1 MNKADLKEKW
11 GKYCGT
17 DKLVDDVMQLLTAN
31 NHTNTE
37 HGVCCLLDKYFTNKE
52 SLIGLFITSNHYD
65 GALRIVTKQ
74 SFDRQPSQREI
85 RTFLC
90 DNRFGEIQLLQQ
102 KDDQGKTMHDYLR
115 TGKKKVTLD
124 DLPKAKDN
132 SPITKFDYYDG
143 HTKESREKYDSF
155 VRYLNAF
162 RNMGYTTLQRDICD
176 SDYDGAPMLKM
187 GTKTSRAFNKVCQHY
202 GIDKLNAKMVD
213 GKTIYPYNK
222 IFAEYADL
230 VSGLSRQMYFV
241 ISINPLDYLQ
251 MSYGISWHSC
261 HNIVNGQWKGGC
273 LSYMLDKVSMVSF
286 VIDKVDAPIHEKPRY
301 YRQMFHYDDNMFM
314 QNRLYPKENDGAT
327 DLYGKFRNL
336 VIEEFSEMLD
346 MNGEWMTE
354 KGTCGDHT
362 ESIGAHYVDY
372 RANPS
377 CAIFYPK
384 SHANT
389 TYNRKMTVGSKG
401 ICVKCGQE
409 WTSCG
414 RLNHNTWCHP

>member
-1 MNKADLKEKW
+1 MNKAELKEKW

-17 DKLVDDVMQLLTAN
+17 DKLVDDVMKLLTAN
-31 NHTNTE
+31 GHNNTE

-52 SLIGLFITSNHYD
+52 PLIRLFMTSNHYD

-74 SFDRQPSQREI
+74 SFDRQPSSNEI
-85 RTFLC
+85 RSCLS

-102 KDDQGKTMHDYLR
+102 MDDNGKTMHDYLR

-124 DLPKAKDN
+124 DLPKTKEN
-132 SPITKFDYYDG
+132 SPITKFDYMDG
-143 HTKESREKYDSF
+143 FTKASRAKYDSF
-155 VRYLNAF
+155 VGYRNAF
-162 RNMGYTTLQRDICD
+162 RTMPYTTLQRDMYD
-176 SDYDGAPMLKM
+176 PYYDGAPLLKT

-202 GIDKLNAKMVD
+202 GIDKLNPQVVD

-251 MSYGISWHSC
+251 MSYGISWKSC
-261 HNIVNGQWKGGC
+261 HNIANGQWKGGC

-286 VIDKVDAPIHEKPRY
+286 VIDKVDASIHEKPRY

-336 VIEEFSEMLD
+336 VIEEFAEMLGTD
-346 MNGEWMTE
+346 GEWMTE
-354 KGTCGDHT
+354 KGTCANHT

-372 RANPS
+372 RGNPS

-384 SHANT
+384 SHAST
-389 TYNRKMTVGSKG
+389 TYNRKMTVGSQG
-401 ICVKCGQE
+401 ICVKCGKE
-409 WTSCG
+409 WTNCG
-414 RLNHNTWCHP
+414 RLNHTNWCSP